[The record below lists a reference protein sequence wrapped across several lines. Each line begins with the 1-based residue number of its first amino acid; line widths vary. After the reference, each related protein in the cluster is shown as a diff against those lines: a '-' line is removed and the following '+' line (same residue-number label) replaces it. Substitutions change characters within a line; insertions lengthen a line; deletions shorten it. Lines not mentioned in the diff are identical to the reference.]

1 MSKRRKN
8 IKYVSRAGEKL
19 EFALKHFNVDV
30 TDLVCADFGC
40 STGGFT
46 ECLINAGAKSIYAV
60 DTGYGVLAWKLR
72 NDPRVVVMERT
83 NAMHVI
89 LPEKMDFISV
99 DVSWTKQEK
108 ILPNV
113 FENLKEGGTIISLV
127 KPHYEADAN
136 VIHSGVLSEGEAE
149 VVVKKLVADLQSKY
163 SSHDFKVVKSP
174 VVGGKGGN
182 VEFLLLVE
190 KVD

>member
-19 EFALKHFNVDV
+19 EFALKDFNVDV

-113 FENLKEGGTIISLV
+113 FNNLKEGGTIISLV

-149 VVVKKLVADLQSKY
+149 VVVKELIADLQSKY

-190 KVD
+190 KRN